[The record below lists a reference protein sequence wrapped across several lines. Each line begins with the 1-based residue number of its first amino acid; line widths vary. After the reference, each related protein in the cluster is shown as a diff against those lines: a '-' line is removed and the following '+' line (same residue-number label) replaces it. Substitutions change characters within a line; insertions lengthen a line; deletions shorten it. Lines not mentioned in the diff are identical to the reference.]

1 MWLLLLLVGIP
12 AMEIYLFIEIGGAIG
27 AGWTF
32 ILIIATALWGLSAMR
47 AQGLAVLAEAQR
59 AQAAGRP
66 PVAAA
71 AHGVLILMA
80 GLMLLIPGFFTD
92 ALGFLLL
99 LRPLR
104 ALLLET
110 LLAALLPQIM
120 RGFAMRQGRGPHA
133 ADTPDSSRGPRD
145 QDLPPGVI
153 DGDFRVEDEEK

>member
-1 MWLLLLLVGIP
+1 MWLLLLLVGVP
-12 AMEIYLFIEIGGAIG
+12 ALEIYLFIELGGAIG

-32 ILIIATALWGLSAMR
+32 ILIITTALWGLSAMR
-47 AQGLAVLAEAQR
+47 AQGLAVLAEAQK
-59 AQAAGRP
+59 AQAAGHP

-71 AHGVLILMA
+71 AHGVMILMA

-110 LLAALLPQIM
+110 LLAAILPQIM
-120 RGFAMRQGRGPHA
+120 RGFAMRQGTR
-133 ADTPDSSRGPRD
+133 ADAPNASSRRRGE
-145 QDLPPGVI
+145 DLPPDVI
-153 DGDFRVEDEEK
+153 EGDFRVEDDEK